1 MAVSALLA
9 PLSMLTAMSVPAH
22 MRETPMTNTL
32 LAPLQAVAKKLGRFW
47 WVLLVIGF
55 AWIVVGFIVLRF
67 DTSTVTVVSVL
78 FGILI
83 LLSAAG
89 EIFRAVVTPNGWRVW
104 HVLFAILLVIAAVI
118 AFINPGGTF
127 YSLALVVGFYFVFV
141 GTFDIISSLFS
152 IGSTPAW
159 GLQLVSGIAQLLLG
173 FLASSSLSASIV
185 ILVTY
190 VSISALF
197 RGVAEIAA
205 AFTARSLLAK
215 TSN

>member
-1 MAVSALLA
+1 
-9 PLSMLTAMSVPAH
+9 
-22 MRETPMTNTL
+22 MTNAFF
-32 LAPLQAVAKKLGRFW
+32 APLQAVAKKLGRLW
-47 WVLLVIGF
+47 WVLLVVGI
-55 AWIVVGFIVLRF
+55 AWIVVGFVVLRF
-67 DTSTVTVVSVL
+67 DTSTVAVISIL

-89 EIFRAVVTPNGWRVW
+89 EIFRAIVTSGGWRVW
-104 HVLFAILLVIAAVI
+104 HILFAILLIVAAAI

-127 YSLALVVGFYFVFV
+127 FSLALVVGFYFVFA

-152 IGSTPAW
+152 VGTSPAW
-159 GLQLVSGIAQLLLG
+159 GLQLVSGVLQLLLG
-173 FLASSSLSASIV
+173 FIASSSLSASVV

-205 AFTARSLLAK
+205 AFTARSIYLAAK
-215 TSN
+215 N

>member
-1 MAVSALLA
+1 
-9 PLSMLTAMSVPAH
+9 
-22 MRETPMTNTL
+22 MTNTL
-32 LAPLQAVAKKLGRFW
+32 FTPLQAVAKRLGRFW
-47 WVLLVIGF
+47 WILLVVGI
-55 AWIVVGFIVLRF
+55 AWIIVGFVVLRF
-67 DTSTVTVVSVL
+67 DTATATVISVL

-89 EIFRAVVTPNGWRVW
+89 EIFRAVITINGWRFW
-104 HVLFAILLVIAAVI
+104 HVLFAILLGIASVI

-127 YSLALVVGFYFVFV
+127 VSLALVVGFYFVFV

-152 IGSTPAW
+152 VGSPGW
-159 GLQLVSGIAQLLLG
+159 GLQLVAGVLQMLLG
-173 FLASSSLSASIV
+173 FLASSSLTASVV

-205 AFTARSLLAK
+205 AFTARSIYLKA
-215 TSN
+215 SN

>member
-1 MAVSALLA
+1 
-9 PLSMLTAMSVPAH
+9 
-22 MRETPMTNTL
+22 MTNTL
-32 LAPLQAVAKKLGRFW
+32 FTPLEAVAKKLGRRW
-47 WVLLVIGF
+47 WVLLVVGI

-67 DTSTVTVVSVL
+67 DTQTATVISVL

-83 LLSAAG
+83 LVSAAG
-89 EIFRAVVTPNGWRVW
+89 EIFRAVVTVNGWRIW
-104 HVLFAILLVIAAVI
+104 HILFAILLVIAAVI
-118 AFINPGGTF
+118 AFVNPGGTF

-152 IGSTPAW
+152 VGTSPAW
-159 GLQLVSGIAQLLLG
+159 GLQLVSGILQLLLG
-173 FLASSSLSASIV
+173 FIASSSLSASVV

-205 AFTARSLLAK
+205 AFTARSIYLK
-215 TSN
+215 TKN

>member
-1 MAVSALLA
+1 MASKFFA
-9 PLSMLTAMSVPAH
+9 PL
-22 MRETPMTNTL
+22 E
-32 LAPLQAVAKKLGRFW
+32 AVARKLGRFW
-47 WVLLVIGF
+47 WVLLVVGI
-55 AWIVVGFIVLRF
+55 AWIIVGFVVLRF
-67 DTSTVTVVSVL
+67 DTATVNVVSIL

-89 EIFRAVVTPNGWRVW
+89 EIFRAVVTPNAWRIW
-104 HVLFAILLVIAAVI
+104 HILFAVLLVIAAVI
-118 AFINPGGTF
+118 AFANPGGTF
-127 YSLALVVGFYFVFV
+127 VSLALVVGFYFVFV

-152 IGSTPAW
+152 IGSSPAW
-159 GLQLVSGIAQLLLG
+159 GLQLVSGVLQLLLG
-173 FLASSSLSASIV
+173 FIASSSLSASVV

-215 TSN
+215 SNH